1 MFFVI
6 LIALLIGTGFYLLAA
21 DRYEIPFIKTSKA
34 MKNLS
39 QRQKK
44 KTSTIDVWLGSF
56 AQWLSRHIPLN
67 EYKRMKL
74 ESDLQTAEMNITPQR
89 HVANAL
95 VKAGLVVV
103 LGIPLYFLFPLSVP
117 VALIVAV
124 AIYMQEYRGVSNR
137 IRAKRE
143 AIEMELPRLVFTI
156 DKTLMHSRDVL
167 AMLDSYQENAG
178 PELQNQLR
186 ITIADMRSGNYESAL
201 TRLEARVGSSML
213 SDVCRGLQ
221 GILRG
226 DDTSI
231 YWSTL
236 GVKFSE
242 NQRMLLKREAMKAP
256 GKVKRLSMCLL
267 FCFMLVYIV
276 VICTQIVT
284 SMGAMFG

>member
-1 MFFVI
+1 MFFTI
-6 LIALLIGTGFYLLAA
+6 LIALLIGVGFYLLAA

-44 KTSTIDVWLGSF
+44 KTSTIDVWLGSL
-56 AQWLSRHIPLN
+56 AQWLSKYIPLN

-95 VKAGLVVV
+95 VKAGLVAL
-103 LGIPLYFLFPLSVP
+103 LGAPLFFLFPLSIP
-117 VALIVAV
+117 VVLIVAV
-124 AIYMQEYRGVSNR
+124 AMYMQEYRGVSNR

-156 DKTLMHSRDVL
+156 EKTLMHSRDVL

-231 YWSTL
+231 YWSKI
-236 GVKFSE
+236 GRAHV
-242 NQRMLLKREAMKAP
+242 
-256 GKVKRLSMCLL
+256 
-267 FCFMLVYIV
+267 
-276 VICTQIVT
+276 
-284 SMGAMFG
+284 